1 LAVTTESDVLKEAN
15 RIISTAADN
24 GITLRLLGGT
34 AIGFRCPSAKRPSVS
49 RKYPDIDLVGFRK
62 QSRQIRELFPKLGY
76 SPNEIFNALRSA
88 TRLMF
93 FDLPNKR
100 RVDLFLDY
108 FEMCHKID
116 LRDRLTLD
124 PLTLTMADLL
134 ATKLQIF
141 KTNEKDFKD
150 ITAMLLDHE
159 VADSDKP
166 DAINGKR
173 LAELCSKDWGIYKT
187 FTLVLD
193 KTASMLERFELTP
206 ADKELVKGRMKRI
219 SDMIEQEPKSM
230 GWKARAR
237 VGEKVPWY
245 KLPDDMAE

>member
-1 LAVTTESDVLKEAN
+1 MSTETDILKEAN
-15 RIISTAADN
+15 RIISTAAEN
-24 GITLRLLGGT
+24 GLTLRLLGGT

-49 RKYPDIDLVGFRK
+49 RKYPDIDLAGYK
-62 QSRQIRELFPKLGY
+62 KESKKLREFFGKIGY
-76 SPNEIFNALRSA
+76 SPNEVFNALRSA

-93 FDLPNKR
+93 FDLPNQR
-100 RVDLFLDY
+100 RIDVFLDS

-116 LRDRLTLD
+116 LKDRLTID

-150 ITAMLLDHE
+150 ITAMLLDHD
-159 VADSDKP
+159 VADTDKP

-173 LAELCSKDWGIYKT
+173 LADLCAKDWGICKT
-187 FTLVLD
+187 FTLVLE
-193 KTASMLERFELTP
+193 KTGAMLERFELTP
-206 ADKELVKGRMKRI
+206 QDKELVKGRMKRI
-219 SDMIEQEPKSM
+219 LDMIEQEPKSM

-237 VGEKVPWY
+237 VGEKVAWY
-245 KLPDDMAE
+245 KLPDDLAE

>member
-1 LAVTTESDVLKEAN
+1 M
-15 RIISTAADN
+15 STAADN
-24 GITLRLLGGT
+24 GITFRLLGGT
-34 AIGFRCPSAKRPSVS
+34 AIAFRCPSSKRRGVA
-49 RKYPDIDLVGFRK
+49 RKYPDIDLVGYKK

-76 SPNEIFNALRSA
+76 SPHETFNALRGAS
-88 TRLMF
+88 RLMY
-93 FDLPNKR
+93 FDLPNQR
-100 RVDLFLDY
+100 RVDIFLDS

-116 LRDRLTLD
+116 LKDRLELEQI
-124 PLTLTMADLL
+124 TLTMADLL

-150 ITAMLLDHE
+150 VTAILLDHE

-173 LAELCSKDWGIYKT
+173 LADLCSKDWGIYKT
-187 FTLVLD
+187 FTLVLN
-193 KTASMLERFELTP
+193 KTAAMLEQFDLTP
-206 ADKELVKGRMKRI
+206 KDKELVKERMKKI
-219 SDMIEQEPKSM
+219 TDMIEQEPKSM

>member
-1 LAVTTESDVLKEAN
+1 MAVTTESDILREAN
-15 RIISTAADN
+15 RLISTAADN

-49 RKYPDIDLVGFRK
+49 RKYPDIDLVGYRK
-62 QSRQIRELFPKLGY
+62 ESRKIRELFTKLGY

-166 DAINGKR
+166 VAINGKR
-173 LAELCSKDWGIYKT
+173 LAELCSKDWGMYKT

-193 KTASMLERFELTP
+193 KTASMLERFELTS
-206 ADKELVKGRMKRI
+206 ADKELVRGRMKRI

>member
-1 LAVTTESDVLKEAN
+1 M
-15 RIISTAADN
+15 
-24 GITLRLLGGT
+24 LGGT

-49 RKYPDIDLVGFRK
+49 RKYPDIDLVGYRK
-62 QSRQIRELFPKLGY
+62 ESRQIRELFPKLGY

-93 FDLPNKR
+93 FDLPNQR

-173 LAELCSKDWGIYKT
+173 LAELCSKDWGIYRT

-206 ADKELVKGRMKRI
+206 ADKELVRGRMKRI
-219 SDMIEQEPKSM
+219 SDMIEQESKSM

>member
-1 LAVTTESDVLKEAN
+1 LSTETDILKEAN
-15 RIISTAADN
+15 RIISTATEN
-24 GITLRLLGGT
+24 GLTLRLLGGT

-49 RKYPDIDLVGFRK
+49 RKYPDIDLAGYKK
-62 QSRQIRELFPKLGY
+62 QSRQLREFFSKIGY
-76 SPNEIFNALRSA
+76 SPNDIFNALRSA

-93 FDLPNKR
+93 FDLPNQR
-100 RVDLFLDY
+100 RIDVFLDS

-116 LRDRLTLD
+116 LKDRLTID

-150 ITAMLLDHE
+150 IIAMLLDHD
-159 VADSDKP
+159 VADLDKP

-173 LAELCSKDWGIYKT
+173 LADLCAKDWGIYKT
-187 FTLVLD
+187 FSLVLE
-193 KTASMLERFELTP
+193 KTGAMLERFELSP
-206 ADKELVKGRMKRI
+206 QDKELVKQRIKRI

>member
-1 LAVTTESDVLKEAN
+1 LALTTESDILKEAN

-24 GITLRLLGGT
+24 GISLRLLGGT

-62 QSRQIRELFPKLGY
+62 QSRQIRELFLKLGY
-76 SPNEIFNALRSA
+76 SPNEVFNALRSA

-93 FDLPNKR
+93 FDLPNQR

-116 LRDRLTLD
+116 LRDRLTLE

-159 VADSDKP
+159 IADSDKL

-173 LAELCSKDWGIYKT
+173 LGELCSKDWGIYKT

-193 KTASMLERFELTP
+193 KTAAMLERFELTP
-206 ADKELVKGRMKRI
+206 ADKELVRGRMKRI

-245 KLPDDMAE
+245 KLPDDMSE